1 MAEVDSRLSDVPA
14 LLRDTAK
21 RCQVPGAALAVLH
34 GDALFEAATGVVNVR
49 AGVEATTDSVF
60 EIGSI
65 TKVWTTTLV
74 MQLVDEG
81 RVELDAPVRRYLPE
95 LALADRA
102 AAESITVRM
111 LLTHTSGI
119 DGDFFQSTGR
129 GDDAVERYVLAC
141 AALPQ
146 LHPPGALWSY
156 CNAGFVLAGRI
167 VEKLRGCTW
176 DEALRR
182 HLLAPLGTEG
192 MGTLPEHALRFR
204 AAIGHFMHPKSG
216 HVVVAPLWPDPR
228 SSGPAGATPFAFAR
242 DLCRFAR
249 MHLDGGMAAGGARVL
264 SEASL
269 REMQKPQVRLP
280 PTQRNADG
288 WGLGWMLFDWCGQRV
303 IGHDGGTAGQFAF
316 LRVVPE
322 QRVAVALLT
331 NGGDA
336 GSLYRE
342 IFAHVLGVLCGIALP
357 PLPEA
362 NPNVV
367 VDLTRFVGRYERLAA
382 RLDIALEDG
391 RLVVRQ
397 HWSRPPFPVPD
408 PPPLP
413 LELIDERTLLVR
425 LPPTGTPIAESFL
438 EFDGAGRPQ
447 YVLAGARLHRR
458 VA

>member
-1 MAEVDSRLSDVPA
+1 MAEGDARLTEVPG
-14 LLRDTAK
+14 LLADAAK

-34 GDALFEAATGVVNVR
+34 GDALFEAATGVVNIGT
-49 AGVEATTDSVF
+49 GVETTTDSVF

-74 MQLVDEG
+74 MQLVEEG
-81 RVELDAPVRRYLPE
+81 RIELDAPVRRYLPE

-102 AAESITVRM
+102 AADSITVRM

-146 LHPPGALWSY
+146 LHPAGALWSY

-167 VEKLRGCTW
+167 VEKLRGCSW
-176 DEALRR
+176 DRALRR
-182 HLLAPLGTEG
+182 HVLEPLGTEG

-204 AAIGHFMHPKSG
+204 AAIGHFLHPKTG
-216 HVVVAPLWPDPR
+216 KVVVAPLWPEPR

-249 MHLDGGMAAGGARVL
+249 MHLDGGTAAGGARLL
-264 SEASL
+264 SEASV
-269 REMQKPQVRLP
+269 RAMQEPQLALP
-280 PTQRNADG
+280 PSSPANA
-288 WGLGWMLFDWCGQRV
+288 WGLGWMLFDWSGQRV
-303 IGHDGGTAGQFAF
+303 IGHDGGTAGQFSF

-322 QRVAVALLT
+322 RRVAVALLT

-336 GSLYRE
+336 VGLYRE
-342 IFAHVLGVLCGIALP
+342 IFAQVLGSLCGIALP

-362 NPNVV
+362 NPAVT

-382 RLDIALEDG
+382 SLDVALEDG

-397 HWSRPPFPVPD
+397 HWSRPPIPVPD

-413 LELIDERTLLVR
+413 LELVDERTLLLR
-425 LPPTGTPIAESFL
+425 MPPTGAPSAVSCL
-438 EFDGAGRPQ
+438 EPDAAGRPR
-447 YVLAGARLHRR
+447 YLLAGGRLHRR
-458 VA
+458 VP

>member
-1 MAEVDSRLSDVPA
+1 MAEVDSRLGDVPA

-21 RCQVPGAALAVLH
+21 RCKVPGAALAVLH
-34 GDALFEAATGVVNVR
+34 GDAVFEAASGVVNIR
-49 AGVEATTDSVF
+49 TGVEATSDSVF

-81 RVELDAPVRRYLPE
+81 RIELDAPVRRYLPE

-167 VEKLRGCTW
+167 VETLRGGTW

-192 MGTLPEHALRFR
+192 MGTLPEQALRFR
-204 AAIGHFMHPKSG
+204 AAIGHFLHPKTG
-216 HVVVAPLWPDPR
+216 QVVLAPLWPNPR

-249 MHLDGGMAAGGARVL
+249 MHLDGGTASGGARVL
-264 SEASL
+264 SEVSVRA
-269 REMQKPQVRLP
+269 MQEPQLALP
-280 PTQRNADG
+280 PSSPANA
-288 WGLGWMLFDWCGQRV
+288 WGLGWMLFDWSGQRV

-322 QRVAVALLT
+322 RRVAVALLT

-342 IFAHVLGVLCGIALP
+342 IFAHVLGRLCGIALP

-362 NPNVV
+362 NPDLA

-382 RLDIALEDG
+382 SLDIALEDRG
-391 RLVVRQ
+391 LVLRQ
-397 HWSRPPFPVPD
+397 HWSRMPFPVPD

-413 LELIDERTLLVR
+413 LELIDANTLLVR
-425 LPPTGTPIAESFL
+425 VPPLGTPAAASCL
-438 EFDGAGRPQ
+438 EPDAAGRPR
-447 YVLAGARLHRR
+447 YVLANGRLHRR
-458 VA
+458 VV

>member
-1 MAEVDSRLSDVPA
+1 MAEIDVQ
-14 LLRDTAK
+14 LLHDAAK

-34 GDALFEAATGVVNVR
+34 GEAVFEAATGVVNMQS
-49 AGVEATTDSVF
+49 GVETTTDSVF

-65 TKVWTTTLV
+65 TKLWTTTLL

-95 LALADRA
+95 LALADLA
-102 AAESITVRM
+102 AAEAITVRM

-141 AALPQ
+141 SALPQ
-146 LHPPGALWSY
+146 LHPPGAGWSY

-192 MGTLPEHALRFR
+192 MGTLPEQALRFR
-204 AAIGHFMHPKSG
+204 AAVGHFLHPKTG
-216 HVVVAPLWPDPR
+216 VVAPAPPWPDPR
-228 SSGPAGATPFAFAR
+228 ASGPAGATPFAFAR

-249 MHLDGGMAAGGARVL
+249 MHLDGGVAADGTRVL
-264 SEASL
+264 AEASV
-269 REMQKPQVRLP
+269 RAMQAMQVPLP
-280 PTQRNADG
+280 HARRMVDA
-288 WGLGWMLFDWCGQRV
+288 WGLGWMLFDWSGQRV
-303 IGHDGGTAGQFAF
+303 IGHDGGTAGQYAF

-322 QRVAVALLT
+322 RRVAVALLT

-336 GSLYRE
+336 PGLYRE
-342 IFAHVLGVLCGIALP
+342 VFAHVLGTLCGIALP
-357 PLPEA
+357 PPLEA
-362 NPNVV
+362 NPHVA
-367 VDLTRFVGRYERLAA
+367 VDLGRFVGHYERLAA
-382 RLDIALEDG
+382 SLDIALEDG
-391 RLVVRQ
+391 RLVARQ
-397 HWSRPPFPVPD
+397 HWTRPPFHVPD

-413 LELIDERTLLVR
+413 LELVDEHTLLVR
-425 LPPTGTPIAESFL
+425 MPPTGTPSPVSCL
-438 EFDGAGRPQ
+438 EPDAAGRFR

-458 VA
+458 VE